1 MRSILYLL
9 TALITAVVILVSC
22 STGPSLQKYYIDK
35 SDEKGFMTF
44 DLGASLIQ
52 TDSLKLSK
60 EEVKALESL
69 EKLNILMYE
78 GDAAR
83 VQKEKDSVKGLIK
96 SGNYEQLMKLG
107 SVKKG
112 ASISLLGEGDDIDEF
127 VILAHNENSFGVVR
141 VLGDGMTANDV
152 VTLVSLLQKADL
164 DAKQLKPLQGLLR

>member
-1 MRSILYLL
+1 
-9 TALITAVVILVSC
+9 
-22 STGPSLQKYYIDK
+22 
-35 SDEKGFMTF
+35 
-44 DLGASLIQ
+44 
-52 TDSLKLSK
+52 
-60 EEVKALESL
+60 EVKALESL

-141 VLGDGMTANDV
+141 VLGDGMTANDG
-152 VTLVSLLQKADL
+152 VTLVSLLQTADL
-164 DAKQLKPLQGLLR
+164 DAKQLKPPQCVLR

>member
-112 ASISLLGEGDDIDEF
+112 ASISLLGEGD
-127 VILAHNENSFGVVR
+127 
-141 VLGDGMTANDV
+141 
-152 VTLVSLLQKADL
+152 
-164 DAKQLKPLQGLLR
+164 